1 PWPRSRSAQMLDI
14 KTRDAGDIT
23 VLDLN
28 GCLVSGLGLESLRPR
43 IEQLVAERKVN
54 IVLNTKEVSVIDSA
68 GVGDLVG
75 CFSML
80 KKNGGSLKVASPAK
94 LVREVLQIARI
105 PTLIEVF
112 DTEEAAL
119 KAFAR

>member
-1 PWPRSRSAQMLDI
+1 MLDI
-14 KTRDAGDIT
+14 QTRAVDEVT

-28 GCLVSGLGLESLRPR
+28 GNLVSGLGLELLRPR
-43 IEQLVAERKVN
+43 IDQLVAEQRLN
-54 IVLNTKEVSVIDSA
+54 VLLNAKGVSVIDSA
-68 GVGDLVG
+68 GVGDLVAS
-75 CFSML
+75 FSLL
-80 KKNGGSLKVASPAK
+80 KKRGGSLKVASPTK

-119 KAFAR
+119 KAFAK

>member
-1 PWPRSRSAQMLDI
+1 MLDI